1 MATSPDRYGVVP
13 SPVGDLTLTGT
24 ATVLTGCFF
33 EKHGKPIDDLDD
45 LERDDETFADAAAQ
59 LDAYFA
65 GTRQSF
71 DLVLSP
77 RGTDFQCRVWMGL
90 RAIPYGE
97 TRSYGELATEV
108 GSPKGSRAV
117 GLANGRNPLS
127 IIVPCH
133 RVIGADGSLTG
144 FGGGV
149 DRKRF
154 LLDLEQGT
162 SALL

>member
-1 MATSPDRYGVVP
+1 MPDRYGIVP
-13 SPVGDLTLTGT
+13 SPVGALTLTGT
-24 ATVLTGCFF
+24 ATALTGCYF
-33 EKHGKPIDDLDD
+33 EQHTKPMDDLAT
-45 LERDDETFADAAAQ
+45 LERDDDAFARAAGQ

-65 GTRQSF
+65 GDRHTF
-71 DLVLSP
+71 DLDLAP
-77 RGTDFQCRVWMGL
+77 RGTDFQLRVWMGL

-97 TRSYGELATEV
+97 TRSYGELAAAV
-108 GSPKGSRAV
+108 GSPKGFRAV

-133 RVIGADGSLTG
+133 RVIGADGTLTG

-162 SALL
+162 AALL